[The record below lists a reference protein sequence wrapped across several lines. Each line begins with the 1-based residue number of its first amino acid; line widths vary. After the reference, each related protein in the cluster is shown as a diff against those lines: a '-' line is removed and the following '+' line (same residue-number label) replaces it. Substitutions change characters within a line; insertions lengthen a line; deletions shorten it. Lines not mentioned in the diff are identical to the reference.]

1 MSVYK
6 DEDEGTRTAF
16 AVLIPLLLLLIAF
29 VIGFGVHQAHK
40 RPKAAVP
47 AVVPAAAAAVQAAPS
62 GAQVLGAAEDEARV
76 VVDNGVVKFYF
87 ASGKAEVAA
96 TAATVL
102 PDVLK
107 AAAGKT
113 VVLSGYHD
121 TSGDPALNA
130 ALSKQRAEAVRDLLV
145 AAGVPAAS
153 IELKKPEQMT
163 GTGTAAEARRVEL
176 LVK

>member
-1 MSVYK
+1 MSVYQ
-6 DEDEGTRTAF
+6 DEDEGTRTALV
-16 AVLIPLLLLLIAF
+16 VLIPLLLLLIAF
-29 VIGFGVHQAHK
+29 VMGLGVHQAHK
-40 RPKAAVP
+40 RPQAVP
-47 AVVPAAAAAVQAAPS
+47 LDVVPAAAGQAAPS

-76 VVDNGVVKFYF
+76 VVDNGVLKFYF

-145 AAGVPAAS
+145 AAGFPAAS

-163 GTGTAAEARRVEL
+163 CTGTAAQAR
-176 LVK
+176 

>member
-29 VIGFGVHQAHK
+29 VIGFGVHKAHQ
-40 RPKAAVP
+40 RPKLAAAP
-47 AVVPAAAAAVQAAPS
+47 VVAPAAAAHATP
-62 GAQVLGAAEDEARV
+62 AAEDEARV
-76 VVDNGVVKFYF
+76 VVDNGLVKFYF

-130 ALSKQRAEAVRDLLV
+130 ALSKQRAEAVRDFLV
-145 AAGVPAAS
+145 AAGFPAAS

-176 LVK
+176 VVK